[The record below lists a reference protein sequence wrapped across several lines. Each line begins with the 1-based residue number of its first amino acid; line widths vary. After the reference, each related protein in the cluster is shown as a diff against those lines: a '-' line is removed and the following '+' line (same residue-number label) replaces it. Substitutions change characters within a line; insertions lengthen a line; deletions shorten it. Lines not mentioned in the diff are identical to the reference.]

1 MFCRSFFANY
11 YYYVCN
17 EIIITVVYGSYVL
30 PLGEAICRV
39 FEAAT
44 KQKAW
49 DHFTKAQQ
57 KNITQW
63 HGAIKNV
70 SVLST
75 LLL

>member
-1 MFCRSFFANY
+1 MH
-11 YYYVCN
+11 
-17 EIIITVVYGSYVL
+17 L
-30 PLGEAICRV
+30 PLGEAVCRV

-49 DHFTKAQQ
+49 DHFTKAQR